1 MFIGFNIDSFVLENC
16 IFGALLNPETEVTV
30 LTCNIAHNV
39 QMDVSVFSVIFN
51 YFCSVL
57 CKGATFEL
65 FS

>member
-1 MFIGFNIDSFVLENC
+1 MFIAFNIDSFVLENC

-51 YFCSVL
+51 DFCSVL
-57 CKGATFEL
+57 
-65 FS
+65 